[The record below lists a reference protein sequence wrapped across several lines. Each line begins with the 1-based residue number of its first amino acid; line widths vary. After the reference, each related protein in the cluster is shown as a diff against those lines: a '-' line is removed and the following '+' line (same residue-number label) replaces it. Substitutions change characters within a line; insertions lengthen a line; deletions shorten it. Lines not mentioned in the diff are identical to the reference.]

1 MMNVRTRGT
10 VTTKTELLHPCI
22 TNETYDTLTFRYK
35 CTLRYQINNTIDS
48 KIVHISTSKCRYDML

>member
-1 MMNVRTRGT
+1 MMNVRTRRT

-22 TNETYDTLTFRYK
+22 ENETYDTLTFK
-35 CTLRYQINNTIDS
+35 NTLRYQINNTIDS